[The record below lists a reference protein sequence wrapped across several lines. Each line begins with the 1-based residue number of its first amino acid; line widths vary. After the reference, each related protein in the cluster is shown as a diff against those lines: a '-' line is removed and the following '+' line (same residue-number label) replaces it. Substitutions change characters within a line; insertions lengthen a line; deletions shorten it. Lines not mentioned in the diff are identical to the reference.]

1 MLNEVKALFLKTRI
15 LNQYER
21 YILEVAG
28 RYEMDDFDKENLSTS
43 EKGLLGEEQFY
54 ERIKD
59 CSGGAKLWDMRLRL
73 NGQSQYD
80 FIIISNGKIMHFD
93 TKYYEGQYN
102 YVDGNFISE
111 NGYVIHNPIA
121 LQTKQ
126 HMRLL
131 RFVDKMGFG
140 YQVLSFIIFVGEQFN
155 VSGFNGDKR
164 ILFDKDINR
173 IVENLNQ
180 REVTSEEL
188 GIARIFADHYDHKGR
203 SPRIHYY
210 PFSEMKKGVKCP
222 KCREFL
228 PSVPKTAKKVKCTCG
243 CEMTKK
249 ELVRLAFDAIYVLK
263 NSGVTVR
270 DVVQFTGVGKTLVKE
285 VLGKEHHK
293 LGTFKDSKYL
303 PHKVDDFLIRENEI
317 EYTKKKYDEEFY
329 VL

>member
-1 MLNEVKALFLKTRI
+1 MLIEVKALFLKTRI
-15 LNQYER
+15 LNHYER

-28 RYEMDDFDKENLSTS
+28 RYEMDDFDKENLFTT
-43 EKGLLGEEQFY
+43 EKGLFGEEQFY

-80 FIIISNGKIMHFD
+80 FIIISNRKIMHFD
-93 TKYYEGQYN
+93 TKYYVGQYN
-102 YVDGNFISE
+102 YVDDNFISE
-111 NGYVIHNPIA
+111 NGYVIHNPLA
-121 LQTKQ
+121 MQTKQ
-126 HMRLL
+126 HMRLV
-131 RFVDKMGFG
+131 RFADKMGFG
-140 YQVLSFIIFVGEQFN
+140 YEVLSFIIFVGEQFN

-188 GIARIFADHYDHKGR
+188 EIARIFADHYDHKGR
-203 SPRIHYY
+203 SPRVHYY
-210 PFSEMKKGVKCP
+210 PFNEMKKGVKCP
-222 KCREFL
+222 KCRAFL
-228 PSVPKTAKKVKCTCG
+228 PKVSKTAKKVKCTCG

-270 DVVQFTGVGKTLVKE
+270 DVVEFTGVGRTIVQEVLVKE
-285 VLGKEHHK
+285 YKKIGS
-293 LGTFKDSKYL
+293 FKDSKYIMNSL
-303 PHKVDDFLIRENEI
+303 ETDIINEEQEVY
-317 EYTKKKYDEEFY
+317 EYKDMET
-329 VL
+329 VV